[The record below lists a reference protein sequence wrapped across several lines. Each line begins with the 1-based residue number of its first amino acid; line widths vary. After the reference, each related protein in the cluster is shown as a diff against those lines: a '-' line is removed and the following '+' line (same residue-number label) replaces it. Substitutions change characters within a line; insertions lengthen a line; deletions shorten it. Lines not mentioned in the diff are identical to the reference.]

1 MVDAGATHRSIEGTA
16 IGNFMEAYDF
26 TLFSLVATIL
36 AQKFYPGENSG
47 AGNLIATF
55 GTMTAGFVV
64 RPLGGFIFGPLGDR
78 IGRKPVLVMT
88 ISLMAV
94 CASATGVL
102 PVYHTI
108 GVWAPILLTVIRIC
122 QGLSSGGEYAGAM
135 TFIAEHAP
143 DHKRGML
150 AGFLP
155 VGTLGGF
162 VVGAALVTGLQTA
175 LPTADMLAWGWR
187 IPFLLAAPLGLIAVY
202 LRSRIDESPDYEEM
216 HARQQPTSGRKQ
228 FRLTVVEQWKALLI
242 CMGLELA
249 ISDTSYMVS
258 GYVPTYLKK
267 TVGLPDNPALVM
279 VLIVL
284 SVLMVGVL
292 FVAMLSDR
300 IGVKPLMWTGC
311 GLLIAVSIPAF
322 SLMRFGGTYPTKF
335 GGVLLV
341 GLPMLFL
348 SSLEPAIL
356 PALFPTN
363 VRYGAVSIGFNIAVS
378 AFGGTTPLI
387 AESLVAGTGN
397 PMMPAYML
405 MFAGVVGAITLI
417 FAPEVAGKPLLGSGR
432 SVEDQGGLGTW
443 SEPSQ
448 RTSAAAGKAG
458 PGDPRRRCWRGARR
472 RGSRINATR
481 PVRRQRRRIGRR
493 GQLDVDRPHQA
504 GYREGGDR
512 AEHQAHQPDGEDDG
526 CGMAAGGG
534 CSGRRHRVA
543 GAEVGVVGGHAA
555 SPGRRVSV
563 PEDATGR
570 TYRRGRTP
578 NR

>member
-1 MVDAGATHRSIEGTA
+1 MSRKAGKTKRGTWTRDEIWVADADVTHRSIQGTA

-64 RPLGGFIFGPLGDR
+64 RPLGGVIFGPLGDR

-94 CASATGVL
+94 CATATGVL

-108 GVWAPILLTVIRIC
+108 GVWAPVLLTVIRVC

-155 VGTLGGF
+155 VGTLSGF

-175 LPTADMLAWGWR
+175 LSTGDMLAWGWR
-187 IPFLLAAPLGLIAVY
+187 IPFILAAPLGLVAVY

-216 HARQQPTSGRKQ
+216 HARQQQTSARKQ
-228 FRLTVVEQWKALLI
+228 FRLTVVAQWKALLVCI
-242 CMGLELA
+242 GLELA

-279 VLIVL
+279 VLVVL
-284 SVLMVGVL
+284 AVLTIGVL

-311 GLLIAVSIPAF
+311 GLLIAVSLPAF
-322 SLMRFGGTYPTKF
+322 TLMRFGGAYPTKF
-335 GGVLLV
+335 LGVLLV

-387 AESLVAGTGN
+387 AESLVAGTRN
-397 PMMPAYML
+397 AMMPAYML
-405 MFAGVVGAITLI
+405 MFAGVVGAVTLI
-417 FAPEVAGKPLLGSGR
+417 FAPEVAGKPLLGSGP
-432 SVEDQGGLGTW
+432 SVESPEEAQDLIGT
-443 SEPSQ
+443 Q
-448 RTSAAAGKAG
+448 
-458 PGDPRRRCWRGARR
+458 
-472 RGSRINATR
+472 
-481 PVRRQRRRIGRR
+481 
-493 GQLDVDRPHQA
+493 
-504 GYREGGDR
+504 R
-512 AEHQAHQPDGEDDG
+512 AE
-526 CGMAAGGG
+526 
-534 CSGRRHRVA
+534 
-543 GAEVGVVGGHAA
+543 
-555 SPGRRVSV
+555 
-563 PEDATGR
+563 
-570 TYRRGRTP
+570 
-578 NR
+578 

>member
-1 MVDAGATHRSIEGTA
+1 MSRKAGEGRRALKRDDITVVDTHATRRSIEGTA

-155 VGTLGGF
+155 VGTLAGF

-175 LPTADMLAWGWR
+175 LPAADMLAWGWR
-187 IPFLLAAPLGLIAVY
+187 IPFLLAAPLGLVAVY
-202 LRSRIDESPDYEEM
+202 LRSRIEESPDYEKV
-216 HARQQPTSGRKQ
+216 HKAALPISVRSQ
-228 FRLTVVEQWKALLI
+228 FTLTVVRQWKGLLI
-242 CMGLELA
+242 CIGLELA

-267 TVGLPDNPALVM
+267 TAGVADTAALVM

-284 SVLMVGVL
+284 AVLTIGVL

-300 IGVKPLMWTGC
+300 IGVKPLLWTGC
-311 GLLIAVSIPAF
+311 ALLIAVSIPAF
-322 SLMRFGGTYPTKF
+322 TLMRFGGSYPTKF

-356 PALFPTN
+356 PALFPTH

-397 PMMPAYML
+397 AMVPAYML
-405 MFAGVVGAITLI
+405 IFAGLVGAVTLI
-417 FAPEVAGKPLLGSGR
+417 FAPEVAGKPLLGSGP
-432 SVEDQGGLGTW
+432 SV
-443 SEPSQ
+443 
-448 RTSAAAGKAG
+448 RSAAAAG
-458 PGDPRRRCWRGARR
+458 DLVG
-472 RGSRINATR
+472 T
-481 PVRRQRRRIGRR
+481 
-493 GQLDVDRPHQA
+493 
-504 GYREGGDR
+504 
-512 AEHQAHQPDGEDDG
+512 QPAD
-526 CGMAAGGG
+526 
-534 CSGRRHRVA
+534 
-543 GAEVGVVGGHAA
+543 
-555 SPGRRVSV
+555 
-563 PEDATGR
+563 
-570 TYRRGRTP
+570 
-578 NR
+578 

>member
-1 MVDAGATHRSIEGTA
+1 MTHRSIQGTA

-64 RPLGGFIFGPLGDR
+64 RPLGGIIFGPLGDR
-78 IGRKPVLVMT
+78 IGRKPVLVVT

-94 CASATGVL
+94 CATATGVL

-108 GVWAPILLTVIRIC
+108 GIWAPILLTVIRVC

-143 DHKRGML
+143 DHKRGTL

-155 VGTLGGF
+155 VGTLAGF
-162 VVGAALVTGLQTA
+162 VVGAALVTTLQTA

-187 IPFLLAAPLGLIAVY
+187 VPFLLAAPLGLIAVY
-202 LRSRIDESPDYEEM
+202 LRSRIDETPDYEEM
-216 HARQQPTSGRKQ
+216 HARQQQTSARKQ
-228 FRLTVVEQWKALLI
+228 FSQTVVRQWKALLI
-242 CMGLELA
+242 CIGLELA

-267 TVGLPDNPALVM
+267 TVGVPDNPALVM

-284 SVLMVGVL
+284 AVLTVGVL
-292 FVAMLSDR
+292 LVAMLSDR
-300 IGVKPLMWTGC
+300 VGVKPLMWTGC
-311 GLLIAVSIPAF
+311 GLLVAVSIPAF
-322 SLMRFGGTYPTKF
+322 SLMQLGGSYPVKF

-387 AESLVAGTGN
+387 AETLVAGTGN
-397 PMMPAYML
+397 AMMPAYML
-405 MFAGVVGAITLI
+405 MFAGLVGAITLI
-417 FAPEVAGKPLLGSGR
+417 FAPEVAGQPLLGSGPAVD
-432 SVEDQGGLGTW
+432 SPDEV
-443 SEPSQ
+443 
-448 RTSAAAGKAG
+448 
-458 PGDPRRRCWRGARR
+458 GDLIETQ
-472 RGSRINATR
+472 RGS
-481 PVRRQRRRIGRR
+481 
-493 GQLDVDRPHQA
+493 
-504 GYREGGDR
+504 
-512 AEHQAHQPDGEDDG
+512 
-526 CGMAAGGG
+526 GGG
-534 CSGRRHRVA
+534 KGGAGMTPGVGA
-543 GAEVGVVGGHAA
+543 GA
-555 SPGRRVSV
+555 V
-563 PEDATGR
+563 PETG
-570 TYRRGRTP
+570 GAG
-578 NR
+578 

>member
-1 MVDAGATHRSIEGTA
+1 LKRDDTTVVDTRATRRSIEGTA

-143 DHKRGML
+143 DHKRGMF

-155 VGTLGGF
+155 VGTLAGF

-175 LPTADMLAWGWR
+175 LPAADMLAWGWR
-187 IPFLLAAPLGLIAVY
+187 IPFLLAAPLGLVAVY
-202 LRSRIDESPDYEEM
+202 LRSRIEESPDYEKVHKAALPM
-216 HARQQPTSGRKQ
+216 SVRTQ
-228 FRLTVVEQWKALLI
+228 FRLTVVRQWKGLLI
-242 CMGLELA
+242 CIGLELA

-267 TVGLPDNPALVM
+267 TAGVADTAALVM

-284 SVLMVGVL
+284 AVLTIGVL
-292 FVAMLSDR
+292 LVAMLSDR
-300 IGVKPLMWTGC
+300 VGVKPLLWTGC
-311 GLLIAVSIPAF
+311 ALLIAVSVPAF
-322 SLMRFGGTYPTKF
+322 TLMRFGGSYPTKF

-356 PALFPTN
+356 PALFPTH

-397 PMMPAYML
+397 AMVPAYML
-405 MFAGVVGAITLI
+405 IFAGLVGAITLI
-417 FAPEVAGKPLLGSGR
+417 FAPEVAGKPLLGSGP
-432 SVEDQGGLGTW
+432 SVG
-443 SEPSQ
+443 
-448 RTSAAAGKAG
+448 SAAAAG
-458 PGDPRRRCWRGARR
+458 DLVG
-472 RGSRINATR
+472 T
-481 PVRRQRRRIGRR
+481 
-493 GQLDVDRPHQA
+493 
-504 GYREGGDR
+504 
-512 AEHQAHQPDGEDDG
+512 QPAD
-526 CGMAAGGG
+526 
-534 CSGRRHRVA
+534 
-543 GAEVGVVGGHAA
+543 
-555 SPGRRVSV
+555 
-563 PEDATGR
+563 
-570 TYRRGRTP
+570 
-578 NR
+578 

>member
-1 MVDAGATHRSIEGTA
+1 MADGGRFAGRRPAQAAHGVTVVEAGATHRSIQGTA

-94 CASATGVL
+94 CAAATGVL

-108 GVWAPILLTVIRIC
+108 GVWAPILLTAVRIC

-135 TFIAEHAP
+135 TYIAEHAP
-143 DHKRGML
+143 DHQRGKL

-162 VVGAALVTGLQTA
+162 VVGAALVTVLQTS
-175 LPTADMLAWGWR
+175 LSTGDMLAWGWR

-202 LRSRIDESPDYEEM
+202 LRSRIEESPDYEEM
-216 HARQQPTSGRKQ
+216 HARQQPTSGRTQ
-228 FRLTVVEQWKALLI
+228 FTQTVVRQWKALLI
-242 CMGLELA
+242 CIGLELA
-249 ISDTSYMVS
+249 ISDTSYMIS

-267 TVGLPDNPALVM
+267 TVGVPDNPALLM
-279 VLIVL
+279 VLGVL
-284 SVLMVGVL
+284 AVLTVGVL

-300 IGVKPLMWTGC
+300 VGAKPLLWTGC
-311 GLLIAVSIPAF
+311 GLLVAISIPAF
-322 SLMRFGGTYPTKF
+322 QLMRFGEGYPTKF
-335 GGVLLV
+335 LGVLVV
-341 GLPMLFL
+341 GSAMLFL
-348 SSLEPAIL
+348 SSIEPSVL

-363 VRYGAVSIGFNIAVS
+363 VRYGATSIGFNIAVS

-405 MFAGVVGAITLI
+405 MFAGVIGAVTL
-417 FAPEVAGKPLLGSGR
+417 FFTPEVAGKPLLGSGP
-432 SVEDQGGLGTW
+432 SVEGAPGL
-443 SEPSQ
+443 
-448 RTSAAAGKAG
+448 SAAGRKAG
-458 PGDPRRRCWRGARR
+458 VA
-472 RGSRINATR
+472 
-481 PVRRQRRRIGRR
+481 
-493 GQLDVDRPHQA
+493 
-504 GYREGGDR
+504 R
-512 AEHQAHQPDGEDDG
+512 AE
-526 CGMAAGGG
+526 
-534 CSGRRHRVA
+534 
-543 GAEVGVVGGHAA
+543 
-555 SPGRRVSV
+555 
-563 PEDATGR
+563 
-570 TYRRGRTP
+570 
-578 NR
+578 

>member
-1 MVDAGATHRSIEGTA
+1 MSRKAGRRSGWAPDEITVVDSRATHRSIQGTA

-36 AQKFYPGENSG
+36 AQKFYPGENSE
-47 AGNLIATF
+47 AGSLIATF

-108 GVWAPILLTVIRIC
+108 GIWAPILLTVVRIS

-135 TFIAEHAP
+135 TYIAEHAP
-143 DHKRGML
+143 DHKRGKL

-155 VGTLGGF
+155 VGTLSGF
-162 VVGAALVTGLQTA
+162 VVGAALVTALQTT
-175 LPTADMLAWGWR
+175 LSSGDMLAWGWR

-202 LRSRIDESPDYEEM
+202 LRSRIEESPDYEEM
-216 HARQQPTSGRKQ
+216 HARQQHTSGRKQ
-228 FRLTVVEQWKALLI
+228 FSQTVVRQWKALLI
-242 CMGLELA
+242 CIGLELA

-267 TVGLPDNPALVM
+267 TVGVADTAALVM

-284 SVLMVGVL
+284 AVLAVGVL

-300 IGVKPLMWTGC
+300 VGVKPLMWTGC

-322 SLMRFGGTYPTKF
+322 SLMRFGGAYPATF
-335 GGVLLV
+335 VGVLLV

-356 PALFPTN
+356 PALFPTH
-363 VRYGAVSIGFNIAVS
+363 VRYGAVSIGFNLAVS

-387 AESLVAGTGN
+387 AETLVAATGN
-397 PMMPAYML
+397 AMWPAYML
-405 MFAGVVGAITLI
+405 MFAGVVGAVTLV
-417 FAPEVAGKPLLGSGR
+417 FAPEVAGKPLPGSGP
-432 SVEDQGGLGTW
+432 SVESPEEAGELIGTQRGSGGKGGT
-443 SEPSQ
+443 P
-448 RTSAAAGKAG
+448 TDGAGAIPDVGG
-458 PGDPRRRCWRGARR
+458 PG
-472 RGSRINATR
+472 
-481 PVRRQRRRIGRR
+481 
-493 GQLDVDRPHQA
+493 
-504 GYREGGDR
+504 
-512 AEHQAHQPDGEDDG
+512 
-526 CGMAAGGG
+526 
-534 CSGRRHRVA
+534 
-543 GAEVGVVGGHAA
+543 
-555 SPGRRVSV
+555 
-563 PEDATGR
+563 
-570 TYRRGRTP
+570 
-578 NR
+578 

>member
-1 MVDAGATHRSIEGTA
+1 MQGKEGRRGTWRRDEIRVADRRATYRSIQGTA

-26 TLFSLVATIL
+26 TLFSLVATLL
-36 AQKFYPGENSG
+36 AQTFYPGNDSG

-94 CASATGVL
+94 CGAATGAL
-102 PVYHTI
+102 PGYHTI
-108 GVWAPILLTVIRIC
+108 GVWAPILLTVIRIG

-175 LPTADMLAWGWR
+175 LSTGEMLTWGWR
-187 IPFLLAAPLGLIAVY
+187 IPFLLAAPFGLVAVY
-202 LRSRIDESPDYEEM
+202 LRSRIDESPDYEKV
-216 HARQQPTSGRKQ
+216 HKVALPISVRTQ
-228 FRLTVVEQWKALLI
+228 FTLTVVRQWKALLVCI
-242 CMGLELA
+242 GLELA
-249 ISDTSYMVS
+249 ISDTSYMLS

-279 VLIVL
+279 VLVVL
-284 SVLMVGVL
+284 GVLTVGVL

-300 IGVKPLMWTGC
+300 IGVKPLLWTGC
-311 GLLIAVSIPAF
+311 GLLVALSIPAF
-322 SLMRFGGTYPTKF
+322 LLMRFGDGYPTKF
-335 GGVLLV
+335 AGVLLV
-341 GLPMLFL
+341 GMAMMFL

-356 PALFPTN
+356 PALFPTP

-378 AFGGTTPLI
+378 AFGGTTPLL

-405 MFAGVVGAITLI
+405 MFAGLVGAVTLI
-417 FAPEVAGKPLLGSGR
+417 FTPEVAGKPLLGSGP
-432 SVEDQGGLGTW
+432 SVDPDEARDLVG
-443 SEPSQ
+443 SP
-448 RTSAAAGKAG
+448 RT
-458 PGDPRRRCWRGARR
+458 
-472 RGSRINATR
+472 
-481 PVRRQRRRIGRR
+481 
-493 GQLDVDRPHQA
+493 
-504 GYREGGDR
+504 E
-512 AEHQAHQPDGEDDG
+512 
-526 CGMAAGGG
+526 
-534 CSGRRHRVA
+534 
-543 GAEVGVVGGHAA
+543 
-555 SPGRRVSV
+555 
-563 PEDATGR
+563 
-570 TYRRGRTP
+570 
-578 NR
+578 

>member
-1 MVDAGATHRSIEGTA
+1 MSRKAGRGRRTRRGKWAPDEITVVDARATQRSIQGTA

-55 GTMTAGFVV
+55 STMTAGFVV

-94 CASATGVL
+94 GASLTGVL
-102 PVYHTI
+102 PVYHDV
-108 GVWAPILLTVIRIC
+108 GVWAPILLTAVRIS

-135 TFIAEHAP
+135 TYIAEHSP

-155 VGTLGGF
+155 VGTLAGF
-162 VVGAALVTGLQTA
+162 VVGAALVTVLHTTLTA
-175 LPTADMLAWGWR
+175 GEMLAWGWR
-187 IPFLLAAPLGLIAVY
+187 IPFLLAAPLGLIALY
-202 LRSRIDESPDYEEM
+202 LRSQIEESPGYEEM
-216 HARQQPTSGRKQ
+216 HARQQPMSGRKQ
-228 FRLTVVEQWKALLI
+228 FRQTVVKQWKALLI
-242 CMGLELA
+242 CIGLELA
-249 ISDTSYMVS
+249 ISDTSYMLS

-284 SVLMVGVL
+284 AVLTVGVL

-300 IGVKPLMWTGC
+300 VGVKPLMWTGC
-311 GLLIAVSIPAF
+311 GLLIVVSLPAF
-322 SLMRFGGTYPTKF
+322 SLMRYGGAYPATF
-335 GGVLLV
+335 VGVLLV
-341 GLPMLFL
+341 GVPMLFL

-356 PALFPTN
+356 PALFPTQ

-387 AESLVAGTGN
+387 AETLVAGTDN

-405 MFAGVVGAITLI
+405 MFAGVVGAVTLI
-417 FAPEVAGKPLLGSGR
+417 FAPEVAGKPLLGSGPA
-432 SVEDQGGLGTW
+432 VESPDEAADLVGT
-443 SEPSQ
+443 Q
-448 RTSAAAGKAG
+448 
-458 PGDPRRRCWRGARR
+458 
-472 RGSRINATR
+472 RGSGGGNGGTGA
-481 PVRRQRRRIGRR
+481 GA
-493 GQLDVDRPHQA
+493 DVGALGGA
-504 GYREGGDR
+504 GYT
-512 AEHQAHQPDGEDDG
+512 QPGAFDVS
-526 CGMAAGGG
+526 GGG
-534 CSGRRHRVA
+534 
-543 GAEVGVVGGHAA
+543 
-555 SPGRRVSV
+555 
-563 PEDATGR
+563 
-570 TYRRGRTP
+570 
-578 NR
+578 

>member
-1 MVDAGATHRSIEGTA
+1 MVEAGATHRSIQGTA

-36 AQKFYPGENSG
+36 AQKFYPGDNSG

-94 CASATGVL
+94 CATATGVL

-108 GVWAPILLTVIRIC
+108 GVWAPVLLTVVRIC

-143 DHKRGML
+143 DHKRGKL

-155 VGTLGGF
+155 VGTLAGF
-162 VVGAALVTGLQTA
+162 VVGAALVTVLQVT
-175 LPTADMLAWGWR
+175 LSTGDMLAWGWR

-202 LRSRIDESPDYEEM
+202 LRRRIDESPDYEEM
-216 HARQQPTSGRKQ
+216 HARQQETSARKQ
-228 FRLTVVEQWKALLI
+228 FRQTVLDQWRPLLVCI
-242 CMGLELA
+242 GLELA

-267 TVGLPDNPALVM
+267 TVGVTDNPALVM
-279 VLIVL
+279 VLVVL
-284 SVLMVGVL
+284 GVLTVGVL
-292 FVAMLSDR
+292 LVAMLSDR
-300 IGVKPLMWTGC
+300 VGVKPLMWTGC
-311 GLLIAVSIPAF
+311 GLLMAVSMPAF
-322 SLMRFGGTYPTKF
+322 AVMRFGGTYPTKF
-335 GGVLLV
+335 VGVLLV

-387 AESLVAGTGN
+387 AETLVAGTDN

-405 MFAGVVGAITLI
+405 MGAGLVGAITLF
-417 FAPEVAGKPLLGSGR
+417 FAPEVAGKPLLGSGP
-432 SVEDQGGLGTW
+432 SVESPHGAPNLVGT
-443 SEPSQ
+443 SE
-448 RTSAAAGKAG
+448 
-458 PGDPRRRCWRGARR
+458 
-472 RGSRINATR
+472 
-481 PVRRQRRRIGRR
+481 
-493 GQLDVDRPHQA
+493 
-504 GYREGGDR
+504 
-512 AEHQAHQPDGEDDG
+512 
-526 CGMAAGGG
+526 
-534 CSGRRHRVA
+534 
-543 GAEVGVVGGHAA
+543 
-555 SPGRRVSV
+555 
-563 PEDATGR
+563 
-570 TYRRGRTP
+570 
-578 NR
+578 

>member
-1 MVDAGATHRSIEGTA
+1 MSRKAGKGRRGGGARDEITVVDARATHRSIMGTA

-64 RPLGGFIFGPLGDR
+64 RPLGGVIFGPLGDR

-88 ISLMAV
+88 IALMAV
-94 CASATGVL
+94 CAAATGVL

-108 GVWAPILLTVIRIC
+108 GVWAPILLTIIRIS

-162 VVGAALVTGLQTA
+162 VLGAALVTGLQTA
-175 LPTADMLAWGWR
+175 LPTGDMLAWGWR
-187 IPFLLAAPLGLIAVY
+187 IPFLLAAPFGLVAVY
-202 LRSRIDESPDYEEM
+202 LRSRIDESPEYEEIR
-216 HARQQPTSGRKQ
+216 ARQQPISGRKQ
-228 FRLTVVEQWKALLI
+228 FTQTVVRQWKALLI
-242 CMGLELA
+242 CIGLELA

-279 VLIVL
+279 VLVVL
-284 SVLMVGVL
+284 AVLTVGVV
-292 FVAMLSDR
+292 FVGMLSDR
-300 IGVKPLMWTGC
+300 VGVKPLMWTGC

-322 SLMRFGGTYPTKF
+322 TLMRFGGTYPTKF
-335 GGVLLV
+335 VGVLLV

-348 SSLEPAIL
+348 SSLEPSIL

-397 PMMPAYML
+397 AMMPAYML
-405 MFAGVVGAITLI
+405 MFAGVVGTVTLI
-417 FAPEVAGKPLLGSGR
+417 FAPEVAGRPLLGSGPL
-432 SVEDQGGLGTW
+432 VD
-443 SEPSQ
+443 
-448 RTSAAAGKAG
+448 G
-458 PGDPRRRCWRGARR
+458 PA
-472 RGSRINATR
+472 
-481 PVRRQRRRIGRR
+481 
-493 GQLDVDRPHQA
+493 QA
-504 GYREGGDR
+504 GDLVGT
-512 AEHQAHQPDGEDDG
+512 QPAD
-526 CGMAAGGG
+526 
-534 CSGRRHRVA
+534 
-543 GAEVGVVGGHAA
+543 
-555 SPGRRVSV
+555 
-563 PEDATGR
+563 
-570 TYRRGRTP
+570 
-578 NR
+578 

>member
-1 MVDAGATHRSIEGTA
+1 MSRKAGDGRGGATVADARATHRSIQGTA

-94 CASATGVL
+94 CGAATGAL
-102 PVYHTI
+102 PGYHTI
-108 GVWAPILLTVIRIC
+108 GVWAPILLTVVRVG

-175 LPTADMLAWGWR
+175 LPAADMLNWGWR
-187 IPFLLAAPLGLIAVY
+187 IPFLLAAPFGLVAVY
-202 LRSRIDESPDYEEM
+202 LRSRIDESPGYEKV
-216 HARQQPTSGRKQ
+216 HKVALPVSVRTQ
-228 FRLTVVEQWKALLI
+228 FVLTVVRQWKGLLI
-242 CMGLELA
+242 CLGVELA
-249 ISDTSYMVS
+249 VTDTSYMVS

-267 TVGLPDNPALVM
+267 TAGVGDTAALVM

-284 SVLMVGVL
+284 AALTVGVL

-300 IGVKPLMWTGC
+300 IGIKPLMWTGC
-311 GLLIAVSIPAF
+311 GLLIAVSLPAF
-322 SLMRFGGTYPTKF
+322 TLMRFGGAYPTKF
-335 GGVLLV
+335 AGVLLV
-341 GLPMLFL
+341 GLPMMFL

-387 AESLVAGTGN
+387 AETLVTGTGN

-405 MFAGVVGAITLI
+405 MFAGGVGAVTLI
-417 FAPEVAGKPLLGSGR
+417 FAPEVAGKPLLGSGAVDLIGTR
-432 SVEDQGGLGTW
+432 RGGGGKG
-443 SEPSQ
+443 
-448 RTSAAAGKAG
+448 AAGVGAAVPDTGGAG
-458 PGDPRRRCWRGARR
+458 
-472 RGSRINATR
+472 
-481 PVRRQRRRIGRR
+481 
-493 GQLDVDRPHQA
+493 
-504 GYREGGDR
+504 
-512 AEHQAHQPDGEDDG
+512 
-526 CGMAAGGG
+526 
-534 CSGRRHRVA
+534 
-543 GAEVGVVGGHAA
+543 
-555 SPGRRVSV
+555 
-563 PEDATGR
+563 
-570 TYRRGRTP
+570 
-578 NR
+578 

>member
-1 MVDAGATHRSIEGTA
+1 MKRGRRGRRGGQAPDHITVVDARATKRSIQGTA

-36 AQKFYPGENSG
+36 AQKFYPGENSE

-94 CASATGVL
+94 CASVTGVL

-108 GVWAPILLTVIRIC
+108 GVWAPILLTVVRIC

-135 TFIAEHAP
+135 TYIAEHAP

-150 AGFLP
+150 GGFLP
-155 VGTLGGF
+155 VGTLAGF
-162 VVGAALVTGLQTA
+162 VVGAALVTALQTA
-175 LPTADMLAWGWR
+175 LSTNDMLAWGWR
-187 IPFLLAAPLGLIAVY
+187 VPFLLAAPLGLIALY
-202 LRSRIDESPDYEEM
+202 LRSRIEESPDYEEM
-216 HARQQPTSGRKQ
+216 RAAREPTSGRKQ
-228 FRLTVVEQWKALLI
+228 FVQTVVRQWKPLLI
-242 CMGLELA
+242 CMGVELA
-249 ISDTSYMVS
+249 VTDTSYMVS

-267 TVGLPDNPALVM
+267 TASVGDRAALVM

-284 SVLMVGVL
+284 AVLTVGVL

-300 IGVKPLMWTGC
+300 VGVKPLMWTGC

-322 SLMRFGGTYPTKF
+322 TLMRFGEAYQTKF
-335 GGVLLV
+335 AGVLLV

-348 SSLEPAIL
+348 SSLEPVML

-387 AESLVAGTGN
+387 AETLVAGTKN

-405 MFAGVVGAITLI
+405 MFAGAIGAITLV
-417 FAPEVAGKPLLGSGR
+417 FAPEVAGRPLLGSGP
-432 SVEDQGGLGTW
+432 SVENPA
-443 SEPSQ
+443 E
-448 RTSAAAGKAG
+448 AG
-458 PGDPRRRCWRGARR
+458 DLMRQ
-472 RGSRINATR
+472 RGS
-481 PVRRQRRRIGRR
+481 
-493 GQLDVDRPHQA
+493 
-504 GYREGGDR
+504 
-512 AEHQAHQPDGEDDG
+512 
-526 CGMAAGGG
+526 GGG
-534 CSGRRHRVA
+534 SGGTPTE
-543 GAEVGVVGGHAA
+543 GADVGALPGGA
-555 SPGRRVSV
+555 
-563 PEDATGR
+563 GR
-570 TYRRGRTP
+570 TQPGAFDVSGGG
-578 NR
+578 

>member
-1 MVDAGATHRSIEGTA
+1 VVSAGATRRSIEGTA
-16 IGNFMEAYDF
+16 IVNFMEAYDF

-47 AGNLIATF
+47 TGNLIATF

-94 CASATGVL
+94 SAAATGVL

-108 GVWAPILLTVIRIC
+108 GVWAPILLTVIRVC

-143 DHKRGML
+143 DRKRGTM

-155 VGTLGGF
+155 VGTLAGF
-162 VVGAALVTGLQTA
+162 VVGATLVTGLQTA
-175 LPTADMLAWGWR
+175 LPSDAMLSWGWR
-187 IPFLLAAPLGLIAVY
+187 VPFLLAAPLGLIAIY
-202 LRSRIDESPDYEEM
+202 LRKRIDESPDYEDV
-216 HARQQPTSGRKQ
+216 HAHQKQPLSGRKQ
-228 FRLTVVEQWKALLI
+228 FVQTVVRQWKPLLI
-242 CMGLELA
+242 CLGVELA
-249 ISDTSYMVS
+249 VTDTSYMVS

-267 TVGLPDNPALVM
+267 TVGVADTPALVM

-284 SVLMVGVL
+284 ALLTVGVL
-292 FVAMLSDR
+292 LVAMLSDR

-311 GLLIAVSIPAF
+311 GLLIAISIPAF
-322 SLMRFGGTYPTKF
+322 LLMRFGGAYPTKF
-335 GGVLLV
+335 LGVLLI

-387 AESLVAGTGN
+387 AETLVAGTGN
-397 PMMPAYML
+397 AMMPAYML
-405 MFAGVVGAITLI
+405 MVAGLVGAVTLI
-417 FAPEVAGKPLLGSGR
+417 FAPEVAGRPLLGSRLSPDR
-432 SVEDQGGLGTW
+432 SDE
-443 SEPSQ
+443 
-448 RTSAAAGKAG
+448 
-458 PGDPRRRCWRGARR
+458 PGDLLE
-472 RGSRINATR
+472 T
-481 PVRRQRRRIGRR
+481 
-493 GQLDVDRPHQA
+493 
-504 GYREGGDR
+504 
-512 AEHQAHQPDGEDDG
+512 QPAD
-526 CGMAAGGG
+526 
-534 CSGRRHRVA
+534 
-543 GAEVGVVGGHAA
+543 
-555 SPGRRVSV
+555 
-563 PEDATGR
+563 
-570 TYRRGRTP
+570 
-578 NR
+578 

>member
-1 MVDAGATHRSIEGTA
+1 MSRKAGDATHRSIQGTA

-64 RPLGGFIFGPLGDR
+64 RPLGGVIFGPLGDR
-78 IGRKPVLVMT
+78 IGRKPVLVVT

-108 GVWAPILLTVIRIC
+108 GVWAPILLTVVRVC

-143 DHKRGML
+143 DHKRGTL

-175 LPTADMLAWGWR
+175 LPSGDMLAWGWR
-187 IPFLLAAPLGLIAVY
+187 VPFLLAAPLGLIAVY
-202 LRSRIDESPDYEEM
+202 LRSRIDETPDYEEM
-216 HARQQPTSGRKQ
+216 HARQQQTSARNQ
-228 FRLTVVEQWKALLI
+228 FTQTVVRQWKALLI
-242 CMGLELA
+242 CIGLELA
-249 ISDTSYMVS
+249 ISDTSYLVS

-267 TVGLPDNPALVM
+267 TVGVPDNPALVM
-279 VLIVL
+279 VLVVL
-284 SVLMVGVL
+284 AVLMIGVL
-292 FVAMLSDR
+292 LVAMLSDR

-311 GLLIAVSIPAF
+311 GLLVAVSLPAF
-322 SLMRFGGTYPTKF
+322 SLMRFGGAYPTKF
-335 GGVLLV
+335 GGALLV

-387 AESLVAGTGN
+387 AETLVAGTGN

-405 MFAGVVGAITLI
+405 MFAGVVGAVTLV
-417 FAPEVAGKPLLGSGR
+417 FAPEVAGKPLLGSGP
-432 SVEDQGGLGTW
+432 SVDLVGTQRGSAGGTGM
-443 SEPSQ
+443 PPGVG
-448 RTSAAAGKAG
+448 AGVVPDTG
-458 PGDPRRRCWRGARR
+458 GAR
-472 RGSRINATR
+472 
-481 PVRRQRRRIGRR
+481 
-493 GQLDVDRPHQA
+493 
-504 GYREGGDR
+504 
-512 AEHQAHQPDGEDDG
+512 
-526 CGMAAGGG
+526 
-534 CSGRRHRVA
+534 
-543 GAEVGVVGGHAA
+543 
-555 SPGRRVSV
+555 
-563 PEDATGR
+563 
-570 TYRRGRTP
+570 
-578 NR
+578 

>member
-1 MVDAGATHRSIEGTA
+1 MNRKAGHRATWTRDEIRVADRRAAHRSIQGTA

-26 TLFSLVATIL
+26 TLFSLVATLL
-36 AQKFYPGENSG
+36 AQTFYPGENSG

-94 CASATGVL
+94 CGAATGAL
-102 PVYHTI
+102 PGYHTI
-108 GVWAPILLTVIRIC
+108 GVWAPILLTVIRIG

-162 VVGAALVTGLQTA
+162 VVGAAMVTGLQTA
-175 LPTADMLAWGWR
+175 LSTGEMLTWGWR
-187 IPFLLAAPLGLIAVY
+187 IPFFLAAPFGLVAVY
-202 LRSRIDESPDYEEM
+202 LRSRIDESPGYEKV
-216 HARQQPTSGRKQ
+216 HKVALPISVRTQ
-228 FRLTVVEQWKALLI
+228 FVLTVVRQWKALLI
-242 CMGLELA
+242 CIGLELA

-267 TVGLPDNPALVM
+267 TVGLPDTPALVM

-284 SVLMVGVL
+284 AALAVGVL

-300 IGVKPLMWTGC
+300 VGVKPLMWTGC
-311 GLLIAVSIPAF
+311 GLLIAVSLPAF
-322 SLMRFGGTYPTKF
+322 TLMRFGGAYPTKF
-335 GGVLLV
+335 LGVLLI
-341 GLPMLFL
+341 GMPMLFL

-387 AESLVAGTGN
+387 AETLVAGTRN
-397 PMMPAYML
+397 ALMPAYML
-405 MFAGVVGAITLI
+405 MFAGLVGAVTLF
-417 FAPEVAGKPLLGSGR
+417 FAPEVAGKPLLGSGP
-432 SVEDQGGLGTW
+432 SVENPEEASALVGT
-443 SEPSQ
+443 Q
-448 RTSAAAGKAG
+448 R
-458 PGDPRRRCWRGARR
+458 
-472 RGSRINATR
+472 
-481 PVRRQRRRIGRR
+481 
-493 GQLDVDRPHQA
+493 
-504 GYREGGDR
+504 
-512 AEHQAHQPDGEDDG
+512 
-526 CGMAAGGG
+526 
-534 CSGRRHRVA
+534 
-543 GAEVGVVGGHAA
+543 
-555 SPGRRVSV
+555 
-563 PEDATGR
+563 PE
-570 TYRRGRTP
+570 
-578 NR
+578 

>member
-1 MVDAGATHRSIEGTA
+1 MSRNAGKRRGGGSARDEITVVDAGATHRSIEGTA

-175 LPTADMLAWGWR
+175 LPTAEMLAWGWR

-387 AESLVAGTGN
+387 AESLVAGTRN

-405 MFAGVVGAITLI
+405 MFAGTVGAITLI
-417 FAPEVAGKPLLGSGR
+417 FAPEVAGKPLLGSGP
-432 SVEDQGGLGTW
+432 SVDDPGGTRDLVGT
-443 SEPSQ
+443 
-448 RTSAAAGKAG
+448 
-458 PGDPRRRCWRGARR
+458 
-472 RGSRINATR
+472 
-481 PVRRQRRRIGRR
+481 
-493 GQLDVDRPHQA
+493 
-504 GYREGGDR
+504 
-512 AEHQAHQPDGEDDG
+512 QPAD
-526 CGMAAGGG
+526 
-534 CSGRRHRVA
+534 
-543 GAEVGVVGGHAA
+543 
-555 SPGRRVSV
+555 
-563 PEDATGR
+563 
-570 TYRRGRTP
+570 
-578 NR
+578 